1 VKNVGKVPGAS
12 GYSESEFSERI
23 LL

>member
-1 VKNVGKVPGAS
+1 VKNNGKVPGAS
-12 GYSESEFSERI
+12 GYSELEFSERI